1 VFLCCLL
8 AGLSICW
15 FNTVCFVLCISNFPA
30 NRSLAL
36 SLTVS
41 FNGVSAALYTLAYNA
56 INPTS
61 PELYLLLNALI
72 PLVISFTAIIP
83 ILRQPPFE
91 PLPPD
96 GVRRDSLMFLILNI
110 LAALNGVYL
119 LLFESNSSALASARL
134 LFGGA
139 IILLILPLCIPG
151 LVIAR
156 NWYLRTIHTSFRLEG
171 SGFILVDPDEL
182 ELHKGMLAHEA
193 NRASYQLLSD
203 DVVPH
208 QVKTMAVEEGDTGGE
223 LLISRGQLELLGIE
237 HSLWQLLSRADFWFY
252 YVAYFCGGT
261 IGLVYSNNLA
271 IALLPTPIALFL
283 LASSG
288 TASALQVG
296 TALMGL
302 SSGFIFAAAVS
313 ITSELFGPNSVGV
326 NHNILITNIP
336 IGSLIYGFL
345 AALVYDSHGTT
356 GIKSMT
362 DSVVCM
368 GRGCYRMTFV
378 WWGCLSVLGLG
389 SSLVLFIRTRK
400 AYQRFEQARITKAIL
415 LAVNISAAYSLHFLP
430 LSANLS
436 APSATAASITA
447 VKASTLGANI
457 NPNSSFTTTL
467 LFMLGYLDAIT
478 GLPLNIASISV
489 KSSPCGL
496 SVGFTNI
503 SIPFFE
509 RASKSNG
516 CPLSFT
522 NLPATPKTISDD
534 FSCSPSFDLN
544 RERSFLSELNPF
556 SSTPLRITWTLFS
569 GICAMPCHVTARF
582 GTSRAF
588 QYGKDTLSEW
598 TTSKGSKGEV
608 KTWTRCPR
616 WARARVKAWRSM
628 PPGLGPSGHL
638 REKTASFRVL
648 GGGLVKEKARRFQ
661 GTRAKE
667 ETTAVE
673 EEEQE
678 EVRSRKRYRMLKGT
692 VKKRK
697 ILACLKRKDTTQT

>member
-1 VFLCCLL
+1 MAGQSRKWMILVATIWIQAFTGTNFDFSAYSSDLKSVLEISQVQLNYLAVASDLGKVFGWSSGLALMYFPLWTVLFTAAFMGFVGYGVQWLVITNFVSLPYIMVFLCCLL

-72 PLVISFTAIIP
+72 PLVISFAAIIP

-96 GVRRDSLMFLILNI
+96 GVRRDSLMFLLLNI

-119 LLFESNSSALASARL
+119 LLFESNSSDVTSARL

-156 NWYLRTIHTSFRLEG
+156 NWYLRTIHASFRLEG

-182 ELHKGMLAHEA
+182 ELHKGMLAQEA
-193 NRASYQLLSD
+193 DRESYQFLNE
-203 DVVPH
+203 DVV
-208 QVKTMAVEEGDTGGE
+208 QNTVKTIAAEEGDADE
-223 LLISRGQLELLGIE
+223 LLITRGQLEVLGTE
-237 HSLWQLLSRADFWFY
+237 HSLKQLLCRVDFWLY

-261 IGLVYSNNLA
+261 IGLVYSNNLGQIAQSLGQSSKTTTLVTLYSSSSFFGRLLSATPDYIRAKFYFARTGWLA

-296 TALMGL
+296 TALIGL

-313 ITSELFGPNSVGV
+313 ITSELFGPNGVGV

-336 IGSLIYGFL
+336 IGSLIYGVL
-345 AALVYDSHGTT
+345 AALVYDSHGST

-362 DSVVCM
+362 DSVVCR
-368 GRGCYRMTFV
+368 GRGCYYLTFV

-389 SSLVLFIRTRK
+389 SSLVLFIRTRRT
-400 AYQRFEQARITKAIL
+400 YQRFEQARISS
-415 LAVNISAAYSLHFLP
+415 NIDS
-430 LSANLS
+430 
-436 APSATAASITA
+436 
-447 VKASTLGANI
+447 
-457 NPNSSFTTTL
+457 
-467 LFMLGYLDAIT
+467 
-478 GLPLNIASISV
+478 
-489 KSSPCGL
+489 
-496 SVGFTNI
+496 
-503 SIPFFE
+503 
-509 RASKSNG
+509 
-516 CPLSFT
+516 
-522 NLPATPKTISDD
+522 
-534 FSCSPSFDLN
+534 
-544 RERSFLSELNPF
+544 
-556 SSTPLRITWTLFS
+556 
-569 GICAMPCHVTARF
+569 
-582 GTSRAF
+582 
-588 QYGKDTLSEW
+588 
-598 TTSKGSKGEV
+598 
-608 KTWTRCPR
+608 
-616 WARARVKAWRSM
+616 
-628 PPGLGPSGHL
+628 
-638 REKTASFRVL
+638 
-648 GGGLVKEKARRFQ
+648 
-661 GTRAKE
+661 
-667 ETTAVE
+667 
-673 EEEQE
+673 
-678 EVRSRKRYRMLKGT
+678 
-692 VKKRK
+692 
-697 ILACLKRKDTTQT
+697 